1 MVPGAGA
8 AWEVSMVD
16 LRETNNSNR
25 KVEIDPAGW
34 LFLAIAV
41 VIIAVA
47 AMIAYEANSAM
58 IAKALVSHVVAR

>member
-1 MVPGAGA
+1 MVLGAGA

-16 LRETNNSNR
+16 LRETNMNR

-41 VIIAVA
+41 VITAVA
-47 AMIAYEANSAM
+47 AMIAYEANDTMVANGP
-58 IAKALVSHVVAR
+58 ASHVAAR

>member
-1 MVPGAGA
+1 MVLGAGA

-16 LRETNNSNR
+16 LRETNNPNR
-25 KVEIDPAGW
+25 NVEIDSADW

-47 AMIAYEANSAM
+47 AMIAYEANDTMVANGP
-58 IAKALVSHVVAR
+58 ASHVTAR

>member
-1 MVPGAGA
+1 
-8 AWEVSMVD
+8 MVD
-16 LRETNNSNR
+16 LRETNNPNR

-41 VIIAVA
+41 VVIIAVA
-47 AMIAYEANSAM
+47 AMIAYEANGAM